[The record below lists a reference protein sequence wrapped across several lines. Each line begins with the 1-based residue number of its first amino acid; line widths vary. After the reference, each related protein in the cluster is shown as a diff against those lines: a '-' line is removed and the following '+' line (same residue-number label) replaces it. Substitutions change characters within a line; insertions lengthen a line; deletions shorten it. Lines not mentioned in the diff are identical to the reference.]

1 MSRPHAAKPDY
12 AALGDEELLRRL
24 RAGDADAEEALYMRY
39 KPVVRQPRAH
49 VFSSWARTGED
60 IIQEGMIGLY
70 KAVCDYEFDKQAS
83 FRVFAELC
91 ITRQII
97 TAIKSATR
105 KKHIPLNTY
114 VSLSR
119 PVYDDGESE
128 RTLIDVLQ
136 TARVSDPEEA
146 LIGRESYEAIARD
159 IETILSPLERQS
171 LALYLQGLSYQQI
184 GRGARPLHQVR
195 GQRHPA
201 REEKS
206 SRNAC
211 APRRLRP
218 GEEAPAPDA
227 RSSALSFRPLAHG
240 RAPKTRRARAIWPG
254 DAPPRAM
261 RAPLPGPSLLSG
273 GSHAEKTGPICSLRH
288 GVRVRGGRGARRAA
302 RARRRAAPRDGAVRR
317 PRWCSARRRSSLA
330 ASGWASCSARAGGGS
345 GARRCSPAAT
355 ARWRM

>member
-39 KPVVRQPRAH
+39 KPVVRSR
-49 VFSSWARTGED
+49 ARTYFLVGADRED

-97 TAIKSATR
+97 TAIKSVTR

-184 GRGARPLHQVR
+184 AAAIGRSTKCVDNAI
-195 GQRHPA
+195 QRVKKKL
-201 REEKS
+201 EE
-206 SRNAC
+206 
-211 APRRLRP
+211 RLR
-218 GEEAPAPDA
+218 A
-227 RSSALSFRPLAHG
+227 
-240 RAPKTRRARAIWPG
+240 
-254 DAPPRAM
+254 
-261 RAPLPGPSLLSG
+261 
-273 GSHAEKTGPICSLRH
+273 
-288 GVRVRGGRGARRAA
+288 
-302 RARRRAAPRDGAVRR
+302 
-317 PRWCSARRRSSLA
+317 
-330 ASGWASCSARAGGGS
+330 
-345 GARRCSPAAT
+345 
-355 ARWRM
+355 

>member
-12 AALGDEELLRRL
+12 ATLGDEELLRRL

-39 KPVVRQPRAH
+39 KPVVRSR
-49 VFSSWARTGED
+49 ARTYFLVGADRED

-184 GRGARPLHQVR
+184 AAALGRSTKCVDNAI
-195 GQRHPA
+195 QRVKKKL
-201 REEKS
+201 EE
-206 SRNAC
+206 
-211 APRRLRP
+211 RLR
-218 GEEAPAPDA
+218 A
-227 RSSALSFRPLAHG
+227 
-240 RAPKTRRARAIWPG
+240 
-254 DAPPRAM
+254 
-261 RAPLPGPSLLSG
+261 
-273 GSHAEKTGPICSLRH
+273 
-288 GVRVRGGRGARRAA
+288 
-302 RARRRAAPRDGAVRR
+302 
-317 PRWCSARRRSSLA
+317 
-330 ASGWASCSARAGGGS
+330 
-345 GARRCSPAAT
+345 
-355 ARWRM
+355 

>member
-12 AALGDEELLRRL
+12 EALGDEELLRRL
-24 RAGDADAEEALYMRY
+24 RAGDADAEETLYMRY
-39 KPVVRQPRAH
+39 KPVVRSR
-49 VFSSWARTGED
+49 ARTYFLVGADRED

-171 LALYLQGLSYQQI
+171 LVLYLQGLSYQQI
-184 GRGARPLHQVR
+184 AAALGRSTKCVDNAI
-195 GQRHPA
+195 QRVKKKL
-201 REEKS
+201 EE
-206 SRNAC
+206 
-211 APRRLRP
+211 RLR
-218 GEEAPAPDA
+218 A
-227 RSSALSFRPLAHG
+227 
-240 RAPKTRRARAIWPG
+240 
-254 DAPPRAM
+254 
-261 RAPLPGPSLLSG
+261 
-273 GSHAEKTGPICSLRH
+273 
-288 GVRVRGGRGARRAA
+288 
-302 RARRRAAPRDGAVRR
+302 
-317 PRWCSARRRSSLA
+317 
-330 ASGWASCSARAGGGS
+330 
-345 GARRCSPAAT
+345 
-355 ARWRM
+355 